1 MRRQR
6 CNVCMK
12 WGKDRCTCQEKNG
25 TSASLKT
32 KQVMKDKPVKETSSS
47 GKSDPMT
54 YIATMTKP
62 TSSEEAAIESAIVK
76 LQLELSISR
85 VKLQLATEEAP
96 NIQLKVQLKERKE
109 QNKAGLQRIA
119 VGCMISVVDLAAAG
133 VLKSAGVTASVPF
146 RFIETGDEDH
156 LSVIERGPDMVE
168 LLPRSPVM
176 TLNTMDPVVV
186 VAWFQNIAERVIV
199 VKDTIWLFQAV
210 DLVRPWPWQA

>member
-1 MRRQR
+1 M
-6 CNVCMK
+6 CMK

-133 VLKSAGVTASVPF
+133 KGTTGASRTPPANFPMSATLA
-146 RFIETGDEDH
+146 RAYLALETT
-156 LSVIERGPDMVE
+156 V
-168 LLPRSPVM
+168 
-176 TLNTMDPVVV
+176 
-186 VAWFQNIAERVIV
+186 
-199 VKDTIWLFQAV
+199 
-210 DLVRPWPWQA
+210 